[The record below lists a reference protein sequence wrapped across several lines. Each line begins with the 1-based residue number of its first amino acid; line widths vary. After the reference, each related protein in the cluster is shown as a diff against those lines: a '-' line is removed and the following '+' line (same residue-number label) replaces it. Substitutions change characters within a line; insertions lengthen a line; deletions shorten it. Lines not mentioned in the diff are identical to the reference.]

1 MKFRRLNRLIILLS
15 ILILSG
21 STFFFARKDRSSSAE
36 LLTRMTLEERYYLD
50 AFLRNL
56 LFVEDFSYVLF
67 GSKPMSFTSY
77 EKYVLPFN
85 VSYDYVSA
93 SNLKIKKGL
102 EVFKKYQHFFSSSN
116 IDMRFFDDPEDLV
129 LVMIN
134 KKNFLHVFNKYQSDF
149 KQVFGPKINGEDYLS
164 QFIGKG
170 DHREN
175 AIKNEAILG
184 MILGYGK
191 GNALLFHKKRTLM
204 RELKGFNL
212 SLKQRRSREEELA
225 EINQHF
231 GRFSL
236 DLPRMKPFPK
246 KLFIPLPGFVADPDS
261 EETQELKERYG
272 KDRKKMMKI
281 FAKRGFLEATLHQLM
296 DK

>member
-149 KQVFGPKINGEDYLS
+149 KQVFGP
-164 QFIGKG
+164 
-170 DHREN
+170 
-175 AIKNEAILG
+175 
-184 MILGYGK
+184 
-191 GNALLFHKKRTLM
+191 
-204 RELKGFNL
+204 
-212 SLKQRRSREEELA
+212 
-225 EINQHF
+225 
-231 GRFSL
+231 
-236 DLPRMKPFPK
+236 
-246 KLFIPLPGFVADPDS
+246 
-261 EETQELKERYG
+261 
-272 KDRKKMMKI
+272 
-281 FAKRGFLEATLHQLM
+281 
-296 DK
+296 